1 MDQRLEVRNLVQTL
15 LRQKGDAA
23 PFSDNASL
31 LLSGRLSSIE
41 AVEIVI
47 MLEQNFGID
56 FSEIGFDQ
64 TMIDSVDSI
73 CSLISAE
80 KSV

>member
-1 MDQRLEVRNLVQTL
+1 MDQRAEVRSLVQTL
-15 LRQKGDAA
+15 LQQKGDAGA
-23 PFSDNASL
+23 FSDNSSL

-73 CSLISAE
+73 CSLISTE